1 MLIRHTEE
9 ELKLAAVFEPYLV
22 AGKLQE
28 NAPQE
33 VQEALERYDALF
45 EESYRRAFEDTYG
58 WSWKG

>member
-28 NAPQE
+28 NAPQDFGKR
-33 VQEALERYDALF
+33 Q
-45 EESYRRAFEDTYG
+45 SPN
-58 WSWKG
+58 S

>member
-33 VQEALERYDALF
+33 VKEALERYDALI
-45 EESYRRAFEDTYG
+45 EESYR
-58 WSWKG
+58 

>member
-1 MLIRHTEE
+1 MVLRYTEE
-9 ELKLAAVFEPYLV
+9 ELSLAAIFEPYIEN
-22 AGKLQE
+22 GKLRE

-33 VQEALERYDALF
+33 VIEALERYDALF

>member
-1 MLIRHTEE
+1 MVLRYTEE
-9 ELKLAAVFEPYLV
+9 ELSLAAIFEPYLV
-22 AGKLQE
+22 AGKLRE

-33 VQEALERYDALF
+33 VIEALERYDALF